1 MAGVRYV
8 GASRVYAKGAAPAV
22 DMLDLDITDG
32 EFMVLVGPSGSGKTT
47 ALRMLAGLEPL
58 DGGRIEIAGR
68 DVSDVQPKDRD
79 IAMVFQNYALYP
91 SKTVAENMGFALKMQ
106 HVPRPERD
114 RRVHEAARILDL
126 DEGLLDR
133 KPKALSGGQ
142 RQRVAMGRAIVREP
156 KVFLMDEP
164 LSNLDAKLRVQTRS
178 QIAELQRRLGV
189 TTVYV
194 THDQVEAMTMGH
206 RVAVLSGGTLQQCA
220 SPREL
225 YDNPVNQFVAGFIG
239 SPAMNLQTAPLTDGG
254 ARLAGA
260 VVPLAPA
267 VRQAADREKLTEIV
281 LGIRPEQMHL
291 TDAGGAATGPPA
303 GGAATGPAPAGADP
317 GSAVLLG
324 DVVLVEELGA
334 DALLHVRLA
343 DGGGAVVAR
352 AEGRKPPAPGQ
363 RVAFRVQSAD
373 VLAFN
378 PATGARL
385 AG

>member
-8 GASRVYAKGAAPAV
+8 GASRVYAKGAKPAV
-22 DMLDLDITDG
+22 DMLDLDVGDG

-106 HVPRPERD
+106 RVPRPERD

-194 THDQVEAMTMGH
+194 THDQVEAMTMGN

-239 SPAMNLQTAPLTDGG
+239 SPAMNLQAAPLTDGG
-254 ARLAGA
+254 ARLAGT
-260 VVPLAPA
+260 VVPLAAA
-267 VRQAADREKLTEIV
+267 VRLAAEREKLTEIV

-291 TDAGGAATGPPA
+291 TDADGPDTVPAAGPP
-303 GGAATGPAPAGADP
+303 PAGADP

-343 DGGGAVVAR
+343 DGGGSVVAR

>member
-1 MAGVRYV
+1 MAAVNYLA
-8 GASRVYAKGAAPAV
+8 ASRVYAKGTPPAV
-22 DMLDLDITDG
+22 DALDLDIKDG

-106 HVPRPERD
+106 HVHKDERD
-114 RRVHEAARILDL
+114 RRVREAARILDL
-126 DEGLLDR
+126 DESMLSR
-133 KPKALSGGQ
+133 KPKQLSGGQ

-178 QIAELQRRLGV
+178 QIAELQRRLGA

-206 RVAVLSGGTLQQCA
+206 RVAVLSDGKLQQCA

-254 ARLAGA
+254 ATLAGT
-260 VVPLAPA
+260 VIPLAAP
-267 VRQAADREKLTEIV
+267 VRAAAARDQLSEIV
-281 LGIRPEQMHL
+281 LGIRPEHL
-291 TDAGGAATGPPA
+291 HLAAEGRYPDTAGQDGAGAGAGAAELTGE
-303 GGAATGPAPAGADP
+303 
-317 GSAVLLG
+317 VL
-324 DVVLVEELGA
+324 LVEELGA

-343 DGGGAVVAR
+343 GGDPVVAR
-352 AEGRKPPAPGQ
+352 AEGRKPPAPGV
-363 RVAFRVQSAD
+363 RVTFRVDPAD
-373 VLAFN
+373 VFAFH
-378 PATGARL
+378 PVTGARL

>member
-1 MAGVRYV
+1 
-8 GASRVYAKGAAPAV
+8 
-22 DMLDLDITDG
+22 
-32 EFMVLVGPSGSGKTT
+32 
-47 ALRMLAGLEPL
+47 
-58 DGGRIEIAGR
+58 
-68 DVSDVQPKDRD
+68 
-79 IAMVFQNYALYP
+79 
-91 SKTVAENMGFALKMQ
+91 
-106 HVPRPERD
+106 
-114 RRVHEAARILDL
+114 
-126 DEGLLDR
+126 
-133 KPKALSGGQ
+133 
-142 RQRVAMGRAIVREP
+142 MGRAIVREP

-206 RVAVLSGGTLQQCA
+206 RVAVLSGGKLQQCA

-239 SPAMNLQTAPLTDGG
+239 SPAMNLLTAPLTEGG
-254 ARLAGA
+254 AELAGT
-260 VVPLAPA
+260 VVPLASA
-267 VRQAADREKLTEIV
+267 IRVAAERDRLTEIV

-291 TDAGGAATGPPA
+291 VGAGAGAVAGAGADGSGAGGAGSGGVEGAGSVGRSGGSGLAGGDAGGA
-303 GGAATGPAPAGADP
+303 
-317 GSAVLLG
+317 VLAG

-343 DGGGAVVAR
+343 HDSGSVVAR

>member
-1 MAGVRYV
+1 
-8 GASRVYAKGAAPAV
+8 
-22 DMLDLDITDG
+22 
-32 EFMVLVGPSGSGKTT
+32 
-47 ALRMLAGLEPL
+47 
-58 DGGRIEIAGR
+58 
-68 DVSDVQPKDRD
+68 
-79 IAMVFQNYALYP
+79 
-91 SKTVAENMGFALKMQ
+91 MQ

-126 DEGLLDR
+126 DEALLDR

-254 ARLAGA
+254 ARLAGT
-260 VVPLAPA
+260 VVPLAAA
-267 VRQAADREKLTEIV
+267 VRLAAEREKLTEIV

-291 TDAGGAATGPPA
+291 TDADGP
-303 GGAATGPAPAGADP
+303 GTGPAGAGSAPAVGDP

-343 DGGGAVVAR
+343 DGGGSVVAR

-385 AG
+385 AGSPLSLLSDLLIFLISD

>member
-1 MAGVRYV
+1 
-8 GASRVYAKGAAPAV
+8 
-22 DMLDLDITDG
+22 
-32 EFMVLVGPSGSGKTT
+32 
-47 ALRMLAGLEPL
+47 
-58 DGGRIEIAGR
+58 
-68 DVSDVQPKDRD
+68 
-79 IAMVFQNYALYP
+79 
-91 SKTVAENMGFALKMQ
+91 
-106 HVPRPERD
+106 
-114 RRVHEAARILDL
+114 
-126 DEGLLDR
+126 
-133 KPKALSGGQ
+133 
-142 RQRVAMGRAIVREP
+142 
-156 KVFLMDEP
+156 
-164 LSNLDAKLRVQTRS
+164 
-178 QIAELQRRLGV
+178 
-189 TTVYV
+189 
-194 THDQVEAMTMGH
+194 
-206 RVAVLSGGTLQQCA
+206 VAVLSGGTLQQCA

-254 ARLAGA
+254 ARLAGT
-260 VVPLAPA
+260 VVPLAAA
-267 VRQAADREKLTEIV
+267 VRLAAEREKLTEIV

-291 TDAGGAATGPPA
+291 TDAAGPD
-303 GGAATGPAPAGADP
+303 TGPAVGPAAGSASAGADP

-343 DGGGAVVAR
+343 DGGGSVVAR

>member
-1 MAGVRYV
+1 MAAVNYMA
-8 GASRVYAKGAAPAV
+8 ASRVYAKGTPPAV
-22 DMLDLDITDG
+22 DALDLDIKDG

-106 HVPRPERD
+106 HVHKDERD
-114 RRVHEAARILDL
+114 RRVREAARILNL
-126 DEGLLDR
+126 DESMLSR
-133 KPKALSGGQ
+133 KPKQLSGGQ

-178 QIAELQRRLGV
+178 QIAELQRRLGI

-206 RVAVLSGGTLQQCA
+206 RVAVLSDGKLQQCA

-254 ARLAGA
+254 ATLAGT
-260 VVPLAPA
+260 VIPLAAP
-267 VRQAADREKLTEIV
+267 VRAAAARDQLSEIV
-281 LGIRPEQMHL
+281 LGIRPEHL
-291 TDAGGAATGPPA
+291 HLAAEGRYPGTAGQDGTGLAELA
-303 GGAATGPAPAGADP
+303 GE
-317 GSAVLLG
+317 VL
-324 DVVLVEELGA
+324 LVEELGA

-343 DGGGAVVAR
+343 GGDPVVAR
-352 AEGRKPPAPGQ
+352 AEGRKPPGPGA
-363 RVAFRVQSAD
+363 RVTFRVDPAD
-373 VLAFN
+373 VFAFH
-378 PATGARL
+378 PVTGARL

>member
-1 MAGVRYV
+1 
-8 GASRVYAKGAAPAV
+8 
-22 DMLDLDITDG
+22 
-32 EFMVLVGPSGSGKTT
+32 
-47 ALRMLAGLEPL
+47 
-58 DGGRIEIAGR
+58 
-68 DVSDVQPKDRD
+68 
-79 IAMVFQNYALYP
+79 
-91 SKTVAENMGFALKMQ
+91 
-106 HVPRPERD
+106 
-114 RRVHEAARILDL
+114 
-126 DEGLLDR
+126 
-133 KPKALSGGQ
+133 
-142 RQRVAMGRAIVREP
+142 
-156 KVFLMDEP
+156 
-164 LSNLDAKLRVQTRS
+164 
-178 QIAELQRRLGV
+178 
-189 TTVYV
+189 
-194 THDQVEAMTMGH
+194 
-206 RVAVLSGGTLQQCA
+206 VAVLSGGTLQQCA

-291 TDAGGAATGPPA
+291 TDAGQSDTGP
-303 GGAATGPAPAGADP
+303 AASGPAPAGPDP
-317 GSAVLLG
+317 GSAVLPG

-352 AEGRKPPAPGQ
+352 AAGRKPPAPGQ

>member
-1 MAGVRYV
+1 MAAVNYLA
-8 GASRVYAKGAAPAV
+8 ASRVYAKGTPPAV
-22 DMLDLDITDG
+22 DALDLDIKDG

-106 HVPRPERD
+106 HVHKDERD
-114 RRVHEAARILDL
+114 RRVREAARILDL
-126 DEGLLDR
+126 DESMLSR
-133 KPKALSGGQ
+133 KPKQLSGGQ

-164 LSNLDAKLRVQTRS
+164 LSFLDAKLRLQTRS
-178 QIAELQRRLGV
+178 QLAELQRRLGV

-206 RVAVLSGGTLQQCA
+206 RVAVLSNGKLQQCA

-254 ARLAGA
+254 ATLAGT
-260 VVPLAPA
+260 VIPLAAP
-267 VRQAADREKLTEIV
+267 VRAAAARDQLSEIV
-281 LGIRPEQMHL
+281 LGIRPEHL
-291 TDAGGAATGPPA
+291 HLATEGRYPDTAGQDGAGAGAGAAELTGE
-303 GGAATGPAPAGADP
+303 
-317 GSAVLLG
+317 VL
-324 DVVLVEELGA
+324 LVEELGA

-343 DGGGAVVAR
+343 GGDPVVTR
-352 AEGRKPPAPGQ
+352 AEGRKPPAPGV
-363 RVAFRVQSAD
+363 RVTFRVDPAD
-373 VLAFN
+373 VFAFH
-378 PATGARL
+378 PVTGARL

>member
-1 MAGVRYV
+1 
-8 GASRVYAKGAAPAV
+8 
-22 DMLDLDITDG
+22 
-32 EFMVLVGPSGSGKTT
+32 
-47 ALRMLAGLEPL
+47 
-58 DGGRIEIAGR
+58 
-68 DVSDVQPKDRD
+68 
-79 IAMVFQNYALYP
+79 
-91 SKTVAENMGFALKMQ
+91 
-106 HVPRPERD
+106 
-114 RRVHEAARILDL
+114 
-126 DEGLLDR
+126 
-133 KPKALSGGQ
+133 
-142 RQRVAMGRAIVREP
+142 
-156 KVFLMDEP
+156 
-164 LSNLDAKLRVQTRS
+164 
-178 QIAELQRRLGV
+178 
-189 TTVYV
+189 
-194 THDQVEAMTMGH
+194 MGH

-239 SPAMNLQTAPLTDGG
+239 SPAMNLQSAPLTDGG
-254 ARLAGA
+254 ARLAGT

-267 VRQAADREKLTEIV
+267 VRVAAERDRLTEIV

-291 TDAGGAATGPPA
+291 TDADRSDPG
-303 GGAATGPAPAGADP
+303 APASGDPASAGPDP

-343 DGGGAVVAR
+343 DGGGSVVAR

-373 VLAFN
+373 VLAFD

>member
-1 MAGVRYV
+1 
-8 GASRVYAKGAAPAV
+8 
-22 DMLDLDITDG
+22 
-32 EFMVLVGPSGSGKTT
+32 
-47 ALRMLAGLEPL
+47 
-58 DGGRIEIAGR
+58 
-68 DVSDVQPKDRD
+68 
-79 IAMVFQNYALYP
+79 
-91 SKTVAENMGFALKMQ
+91 
-106 HVPRPERD
+106 
-114 RRVHEAARILDL
+114 
-126 DEGLLDR
+126 
-133 KPKALSGGQ
+133 
-142 RQRVAMGRAIVREP
+142 MGRAIVREP

-239 SPAMNLQTAPLTDGG
+239 SPAMNLQAAALTDGG
-254 ARLAGA
+254 ARLAGT
-260 VVPLAPA
+260 VVPLAAA
-267 VRQAADREKLTEIV
+267 VRVAAEREKLTEIV

-291 TDAGGAATGPPA
+291 TDAGGSDTGPAA
-303 GGAATGPAPAGADP
+303 GGPAPAGAGP

-343 DGGGAVVAR
+343 DGGGSVVAR

-363 RVAFRVQSAD
+363 RVAFRVESAD

>member
-1 MAGVRYV
+1 
-8 GASRVYAKGAAPAV
+8 
-22 DMLDLDITDG
+22 
-32 EFMVLVGPSGSGKTT
+32 
-47 ALRMLAGLEPL
+47 
-58 DGGRIEIAGR
+58 
-68 DVSDVQPKDRD
+68 
-79 IAMVFQNYALYP
+79 
-91 SKTVAENMGFALKMQ
+91 
-106 HVPRPERD
+106 
-114 RRVHEAARILDL
+114 VHEAARILDL
-126 DEGLLDR
+126 DEALLDR

-239 SPAMNLQTAPLTDGG
+239 SPAMNLQAAPLTNGG
-254 ARLAGA
+254 ARLAGT

-267 VRQAADREKLTEIV
+267 VRVAADRDRLTEIV

-291 TDAGGAATGPPA
+291 TDAGWSEPGGSASGGVAA
-303 GGAATGPAPAGADP
+303 GGAASAGSGSGSATGDAGE
-317 GSAVLLG
+317 GSAVLAG